1 MPHGLVHDVLFLA
14 FGHHNHGRGRKELL
28 YLHEH
33 LEAAQSGHVLVEH
46 YEVVLLFAAHLERVG
61 TVCSGIDTVAFVLKE
76 DYVGA
81 EKVYFVVHPQE
92 LAVLH

>member
-14 FGHHNHGRGRKELL
+14 FGHHDHGRGRKELL
-28 YLHEH
+28 YQHEH

-46 YEVVLLFAAHLERVG
+46 DEVVLLFAAHLERVS